1 MAGKKLD
8 SVKYTNMFKAYGA
21 FWRRGF
27 TEWAGTASRSE
38 YWWNVLMNALIGL
51 AALFV
56 YFFFAVL
63 GLAVE
68 SEGVIIFGSVLV
80 FVPLVIYYL
89 AVLVPWISL
98 TVRRLHDAGL
108 SSWFMALY
116 GAGIFLGFL
125 SPLVVAAASPFSRG
139 ALGFATF
146 LDIISFCIS
155 ITFFV
160 FALLPTKVDG
170 NPYHQ
175 FNRQ

>member
-1 MAGKKLD
+1 MAGAKLD

-38 YWWNVLMNALIGL
+38 YWWTFLVNFLLGAV
-51 AALFV
+51 ALFIV
-56 YFFFAVL
+56 SFFAVL

-68 SEGVIIFGSVLV
+68 SEGVVASGLVL
-80 FVPLVIYYL
+80 
-89 AVLVPWISL
+89 VLVPAMLYWIVTLVPEISL
-98 TVRRLHDAGL
+98 IVRRLHDAGL
-108 SSWFMALY
+108 SSWFMVLY
-116 GAGIFLGFL
+116 GAGLFCGFL
-125 SPLVVAAASPFSRG
+125 SLLVVAAASPFSRG
-139 ALGFATF
+139 ALGFAGF
-146 LDIISFCIS
+146 LYIISFCIS
-155 ITFFV
+155 IAFFV

>member
-1 MAGKKLD
+1 MAGAKLD

-38 YWWNVLMNALIGL
+38 YWWTYLVNVLIGL

-56 YFFFAVL
+56 YSFFVGLGGAVDS
-63 GLAVE
+63 V
-68 SEGVIIFGSVLV
+68 GVMIFGGIVV

-89 AVLVPWISL
+89 AALVPLISL

-116 GAGIFLGFL
+116 GAGLFCGFL
-125 SPLVVAAASPFSRG
+125 SQLVVAAASPFSRG
-139 ALGFATF
+139 ALGFAGF
-146 LDIISFCIS
+146 LYIISFCIS
-155 ITFFV
+155 IAFFV

>member
-27 TEWAGTASRSE
+27 TEWAGTASPSE

-63 GLAVE
+63 GFAVD
-68 SEGVIIFGSVLV
+68 SEGVIIFGSILF

-98 TVRRLHDAGL
+98 IVRRLHDAGL
-108 SSWFMALY
+108 SSWFMVLY
-116 GAGIFLGFL
+116 GVGIFFRLFGWMIVGISPWTAGFG
-125 SPLVVAAASPFSRG
+125 V
-139 ALGFATF
+139 F
-146 LDIISFCIS
+146 LWFISFCID

-160 FALLPTKVDG
+160 FSLLPTKVED
-170 NPYHQ
+170 NPYHK
-175 FNRQ
+175 FNK

>member
-63 GLAVE
+63 GFAVD
-68 SEGVIIFGSVLV
+68 SEVL
-80 FVPLVIYYL
+80 
-89 AVLVPWISL
+89 
-98 TVRRLHDAGL
+98 
-108 SSWFMALY
+108 
-116 GAGIFLGFL
+116 
-125 SPLVVAAASPFSRG
+125 
-139 ALGFATF
+139 
-146 LDIISFCIS
+146 
-155 ITFFV
+155 
-160 FALLPTKVDG
+160 
-170 NPYHQ
+170 
-175 FNRQ
+175 

>member
-1 MAGKKLD
+1 MAGAKLD

-38 YWWNVLMNALIGL
+38 YWWTFLVNALIGVV
-51 AALFV
+51 ALFIV
-56 YFFFAVL
+56 SFFAVL

-68 SEGVIIFGSVLV
+68 SEGVVASGLVLV
-80 FVPLVIYYL
+80 FVPAMLYWIVT
-89 AVLVPWISL
+89 LVPGISL
-98 TVRRLHDAGL
+98 IVRRLHDAGL
-108 SSWFMALY
+108 SSWFMVLY
-116 GAGIFLGFL
+116 GVGIFFSLFGWMIVGISPWTAGF
-125 SPLVVAAASPFSRG
+125 VV
-139 ALGFATF
+139 F
-146 LDIISFCIS
+146 LWFISFCID

-160 FALLPTKVDG
+160 FSLLPTKVDG